1 MEESEGEAGGG
12 VGDVLC
18 EPQPQLGQTEHH
30 QRSAEEQR
38 VAHRQA
44 CRGGVQRYSTVVPSM
59 SSAQMEGKKEMYIE
73 IPAKIVPHLSG
84 VPRTTPWPP
93 A

>member
-1 MEESEGEAGGG
+1 
-12 VGDVLC
+12 
-18 EPQPQLGQTEHH
+18 
-30 QRSAEEQR
+30 
-38 VAHRQA
+38 
-44 CRGGVQRYSTVVPSM
+44 M